1 MVLLTSNLSN
11 CTRLVRL
18 KRRILS
24 RAVGRVTEI
33 FYRVETRSP
42 QAAYWAVAVPCLIR
56 VRACP

>member
-24 RAVGRVTEI
+24 RVVARAIEI
-33 FYRVETRSP
+33 FLP
-42 QAAYWAVAVPCLIR
+42 G
-56 VRACP
+56 

>member
-11 CTRLVRL
+11 CTRPVRL

-24 RAVGRVTEI
+24 RVVARVIEI

-42 QAAYWAVAVPCLIR
+42 QAAYWAVPCLIR
-56 VRACP
+56 SVS